1 MSVLPPRAATAAF
14 NPAVIESARIDTTKE
29 AMDAFQH
36 IDAILGAANLP
47 IEYRQTYPAKAR
59 QIALERLSVGLSSI
73 SGDPTTLYH
82 VVDDIMWDVLKL
94 SAHVA
99 AHHSAAVQARVDV
112 VTATV
117 LVSLYPFKPTMT
129 LKDRDSLLY
138 RCVRETTHVFG
149 PETIA
154 VIASRYDQCF
164 REKEL
169 LDAEAIALFEL
180 RYHRKVLD
188 GYTLRTCRPPPYSAA
203 V

>member
-1 MSVLPPRAATAAF
+1 MSVLPPRAATAAT
-14 NPAVIESARIDTTKE
+14 PADIETARIVEIARIVATQD

-36 IDAILGAANLP
+36 IDALLSAHG
-47 IEYRQTYPAKAR
+47 IEYRQTEPR
-59 QIALERLSVGLSSI
+59 IRGLSSPALR
-73 SGDPTTLYH
+73 GDPLYR

-117 LVSLYPFKPTMT
+117 LVSLNHSKPMMT

-169 LDAEAIALFEL
+169 LDAEAIALFEE

-188 GYTLRTCRPPPYSAA
+188 GYTARPPPVAGRPPPYSAA

>member
-14 NPAVIESARIDTTKE
+14 NPAVIESVRSVATHD
-29 AMDAFQH
+29 AMDAFH
-36 IDAILGAANLP
+36 YIDNILSDTSSP
-47 IEYRQTYPAKAR
+47 IEYRLNPASLAQERFKAPLR
-59 QIALERLSVGLSSI
+59 GLSSI
-73 SGDPTTLYH
+73 SGDPLYR

-117 LVSLYPFKPTMT
+117 LGSLNHSKPMMT

-169 LDAEAIALFEL
+169 LDTEAMDLFEL
-180 RYHRKVLD
+180 RYHHKVLD
-188 GYTLRTCRPPPYSAA
+188 GYTARTCRPPPYSA
-203 V
+203 VV

>member
-1 MSVLPPRAATAAF
+1 MSVFSPSAATAAT
-14 NPAVIESARIDTTKE
+14 PAVIETARFIATGD

-36 IDAILGAANLP
+36 IDAILSAHGSP
-47 IEYRQTYPAKAR
+47 TEPRIR
-59 QIALERLSVGLSSI
+59 GLSSI
-73 SGDPTTLYH
+73 SGDTLYR

-117 LVSLYPFKPTMT
+117 LGSLNHSKPMMT

-149 PETIA
+149 PKTIA

-169 LDAEAIALFEL
+169 LDTDAMDLFEQM
-180 RYHRKVLD
+180 YHHKVLD
-188 GYTLRTCRPPPYSAA
+188 GYTARTCRPPPYSAA

>member
-1 MSVLPPRAATAAF
+1 MSVLPPSAATAAT
-14 NPAVIESARIDTTKE
+14 PAVIETARIVATRD

-36 IDAILGAANLP
+36 IDAILSAHG
-47 IEYRQTYPAKAR
+47 IEYRQTEPR
-59 QIALERLSVGLSSI
+59 FRGLSSI
-73 SGDPTTLYH
+73 SGDPLYR

-117 LVSLYPFKPTMT
+117 LVSLNHSKPMMT

-169 LDAEAIALFEL
+169 LDTEAMDLFEQ
-180 RYHRKVLD
+180 RYHHKVLD
-188 GYTLRTCRPPPYSAA
+188 GYTARTCRPPPYSAA